1 MMKSKHTNR
10 KPDMLL
16 TLFLTLGITLAS
28 AAGASESFLSKP
40 NFADLQDG
48 DVTLA
53 SSERSGAGVHMSFMS
68 PSLLGRNSQPS
79 HVVTSSAGTL
89 PDVYLSLRLPW

>member
-1 MMKSKHTNR
+1 MKSKHTNH
-10 KPDMLL
+10 KTCTLQALL
-16 TLFLTLGITLAS
+16 VTLGVMLTSTAAAS
-28 AAGASESFLSKP
+28 GSFLAEP

-68 PSLLGRNSQPS
+68 PSLPVRDSQPS
-79 HVVTSSAGTL
+79 YGVTSSVDTL
-89 PDVYLSLRLPW
+89 PNVYLTLRLPW